1 MGLFGEE
8 RSFLPQLSP
17 ADRATLTSLGATRTF
32 AAHETLLLEG
42 DRSSHLILLLEG
54 WCAVWLATERG
65 GQLILGLRSE
75 GELIGE
81 MAALDGRPR
90 SASVTT
96 LSPTTG
102 LVVPADA
109 FRRFLSARPHAT
121 ALVLGQLTER
131 LRSADRERRALAS
144 LTVVQRLCRA
154 LVELAE
160 RTGTAQGP
168 TLAISLP
175 LAQHE
180 LAATVG
186 CTRDAVAKAL
196 RLLRERGL
204 VETGPSV
211 LRVASLEPLRL
222 MAGAEGPG

>member
-1 MGLFGEE
+1 MGLFGEHQA
-8 RSFLPQLSP
+8 FLPQLSP
-17 ADRATLTSLGATRTF
+17 ADRGTLTALGTTRTF
-32 AAHETLLLEG
+32 AAHETLLTEG
-42 DRSSHLILLLEG
+42 ERSSHLVLLLTG
-54 WCAVWLATERG
+54 WCAAWIATERG

-102 LVVPADA
+102 LVVPRDP
-109 FRRFLSARPHAT
+109 FRRFLSERPHVT
-121 ALVLGQLTER
+121 ALVLGQLTQR

-144 LTVVQRLCRA
+144 LTVLQRLCRA

-160 RTGTAQGP
+160 RTGRTQG
-168 TLAISLP
+168 TVVTIALP

-180 LAATVG
+180 LAAAVG
-186 CTRDAVAKAL
+186 CTREAVAKAL

-204 VETGPSV
+204 VETGPSI
-211 LRVASLEPLRL
+211 LRVANLEPLRL
-222 MAGAEGPG
+222 LAGAGPTP